1 MRIACGTIL
10 DELVVLLQGLEE
22 YSTANFV
29 LRSMLWEHRSGA
41 EAEHRAAVCG
51 VAFCSADA
59 QRLERALRL
68 HLQLILQ
75 GLEQENPAFRQELAS
90 RMLSILCS

>member
-1 MRIACGTIL
+1 MRIACRALL
-10 DELVVLLQGLEE
+10 DEVVVLLQSLEQ

-29 LRSMLWEHRSGA
+29 LRSTLWEHRSGA

-51 VAFCSADA
+51 VAFCSADT

-68 HLQLILQ
+68 
-75 GLEQENPAFRQELAS
+75 RV
-90 RMLSILCS
+90 

>member
-51 VAFCSADA
+51 VAFCSAVA
-59 QRLERALRL
+59 QRLERALW
-68 HLQLILQ
+68 LQL
-75 GLEQENPAFRQELAS
+75 
-90 RMLSILCS
+90 